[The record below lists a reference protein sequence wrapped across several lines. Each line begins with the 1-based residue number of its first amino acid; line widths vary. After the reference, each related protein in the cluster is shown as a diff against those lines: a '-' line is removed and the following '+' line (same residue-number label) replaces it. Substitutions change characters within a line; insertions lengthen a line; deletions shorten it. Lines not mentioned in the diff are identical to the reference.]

1 MNRVFATAAT
11 FLTAT
16 GLSLSASA
24 DWVLSPDSSVRF
36 TSTKNTDKTEVHE
49 FTTIDGAV
57 TPAGEAEI
65 TIGLAS
71 VETGIPIRNERM
83 TSMLFNTDRYTTA
96 TISSKLP
103 ETLMTSVKNG
113 ETLISTIPL
122 TVSLHG
128 KQQTLEAEILATQAA
143 DGHVLVISRAPILVK
158 AESFG
163 LSAGIESL
171 REIAGLERI
180 SHTVPVNFT
189 LLFTESE

>member
-1 MNRVFATAAT
+1 MTRVFAA
-11 FLTAT
+11 TAT
-16 GLSLSASA
+16 LLAAASLSLPATA

-49 FTTIDGAV
+49 FTTIDGSVSA
-57 TPAGEAEI
+57 TGEAEI
-65 TIGLAS
+65 TIGLDS

-83 TSMLFNTDRYTTA
+83 TTMLFNTARYTTA
-96 TISSKLP
+96 TISSNLP

-128 KQQTLEAEILATQAA
+128 KQQTMEAEVLATQAS

-163 LSAGIESL
+163 LAAGIESL

-180 SHTVPVNFT
+180 SQTVPVNFT
-189 LLFTESE
+189 LLFTEAE